1 MRLSVM
7 VFGLVC
13 VCALVIGT
21 AAPVVQ
27 DDDDVRGAFLTS
39 RPKDKP
45 ASSSTTPKTGGRR
58 KPKPPDGGG
67 STGSSGGSGK
77 SGSGNTG
84 GSGNT
89 AKTDKT
95 PKPQKPTPSP
105 SPSSSAPTPVN
116 ARRLGLGV
124 TLFMRDSNGLAVRVD
139 PDHVFQK
146 GDRVRVVLETNTDGY
161 LYIFNTTDNGPA
173 TMIYPDSQLDEAG
186 NYLQAH
192 VPFEIPSTASAEE
205 RLRWFAFD
213 QVAGTERLFFVFTRE
228 PLSGIPIDDDLIALC
243 KDSKERCPLRPN
255 DEVWAAVQKH
265 MQEPLKTD
273 KEKQF
278 GSAQTSNE
286 QQATARGLGL
296 SKEDPPPS
304 LVMMASSPRSTLVA
318 TLDLIHK

>member
-21 AAPVVQ
+21 AAPVLQ
-27 DDDDVRGAFLTS
+27 DDEDVRGAFLTS
-39 RPKDKP
+39 RPKNKP
-45 ASSSTTPKTGGRR
+45 VSSGSTAKPSRRNPK
-58 KPKPPDGGG
+58 
-67 STGSSGGSGK
+67 STGSSASTGSSS
-77 SGSGNTG
+77 SGSHNTNSGNT
-84 GSGNT
+84 SAGNT
-89 AKTDKT
+89 ASGQSGKQVDR
-95 PKPQKPTPSP
+95 KPNKPGPS
-105 SPSSSAPTPVN
+105 PVN
-116 ARRLGLGV
+116 ARRMGLGV

-146 GDRVRVVLETNTDGY
+146 GDRVRVLLETNTDGY
-161 LYIFNTTDNGPA
+161 LYIFNTTDDGPA
-173 TMIYPDSQLDEAG
+173 TMIYPAAELDDAG

-192 VPFEIPSTASAEE
+192 VPFEIPSSASADE

-213 QVAGTERLFFVFTRE
+213 EVAGTERLFFVFTRE

-243 KDSKERCPLRPN
+243 KDAKCPVKPTNDVWAVVQKER
-255 DEVWAAVQKH
+255 
-265 MQEPLKTD
+265 QEPLKTD
-273 KEKQF
+273 KAQQF
-278 GSAQTSNE
+278 GGAQTVTE

-304 LVMMASSPRSTLVA
+304 LVMMASSARPTLVA

>member
-27 DDDDVRGAFLTS
+27 DDDDVRGAFLTT

-45 ASSSTTPKTGGRR
+45 ASSSSSAPKTSGRR
-58 KPKPPDGGG
+58 KPKPPTGGG
-67 STGSSGGSGK
+67 STGGGSGH
-77 SGSGNTG
+77 SGGSGNTG
-84 GSGNT
+84 GSGST
-89 AKTDKT
+89 GKTDKT
-95 PKPQKPTPSP
+95 PKPKPSP
-105 SPSSSAPTPVN
+105 SPSTPTPVN

-161 LYIFNTTDNGPA
+161 LYIFNTTDDGPA

-186 NYLQAH
+186 NYLQSH
-192 VPFEIPSTASAEE
+192 VPFEIPSAASADE

-213 QVAGTERLFFVFTRE
+213 QVAGTEHLFFVFTRE
-228 PLSGIPIDDDLIALC
+228 PLSGIPIDDDLIASC
-243 KDSKERCPLRPN
+243 KDSKERCMRPS
-255 DEVWAAVQKH
+255 DEVWAAVKTH

-273 KEKQF
+273 KDRQF
-278 GSAQTSNE
+278 GNAQTSTE

>member
-27 DDDDVRGAFLTS
+27 DDDDVRGAFLTT

-45 ASSSTTPKTGGRR
+45 ASSSSSAPKTAGRR
-58 KPKPPDGGG
+58 KPKPPTGGG
-67 STGSSGGSGK
+67 STGGGTGHSG
-77 SGSGNTG
+77 GSGNTG
-84 GSGNT
+84 GSGT
-89 AKTDKT
+89 TGKTDKT
-95 PKPQKPTPSP
+95 SKPKPSP
-105 SPSSSAPTPVN
+105 SPSSQAPTPVN

-161 LYIFNTTDNGPA
+161 LYIFNTTDDGPA
-173 TMIYPDSQLDEAG
+173 TMIYPDSQLDDAG
-186 NYLQAH
+186 NYLQSH
-192 VPFEIPSTASAEE
+192 VPFEIPSTASADE

-213 QVAGTERLFFVFTRE
+213 QVAGTEHLFFVFTRE
-228 PLSGIPIDDDLIALC
+228 PLSGIPIDDDLIASC
-243 KDSKERCPLRPN
+243 KDSKERCMRPS
-255 DEVWAAVQKH
+255 DEVWAAVKTH
-265 MQEPLKTD
+265 LQEPLKTD
-273 KEKQF
+273 KDRQF
-278 GSAQTSNE
+278 GNAQTSTE